1 MTSDSSLNPRGSR
14 AGRGGPLWTRDFV
27 LDLLTGHFTFAGY
40 TALFTII
47 PLYVLDLGGKEW
59 QLGVV
64 IGSFGVVGLLIR
76 PFAGRWVSIFG
87 ATRIA
92 VLGAAI
98 LGVATLLH
106 ILAPN
111 VWWLLP
117 ARMLQGVGL
126 AMGPVATTTMVANL
140 APANRR
146 AEAMAYMG
154 NSIGV
159 ATLYSPLLS
168 FWLLGKFGFPSSFLY
183 AGSCGLMAAVIAL
196 GISTTRTRVPDVATS
211 QERVPLISRPALFPT
226 VVFLTYTF
234 TTAPVNTF
242 LPLLA
247 EDRGLGNP
255 GLFFTVHSFMTI
267 AVMFGSGPFAD
278 RFGRAMVIVPGLL
291 SAALAMLLLSV
302 ASSQALFLT
311 AALLSGT
318 GFGLLQPG
326 IQSLVVDRVPP
337 RERAA
342 GLATLQQ
349 AWDVGGSGGAF
360 IVGPLAAALSVAA
373 TFGIVA
379 VGAVAG
385 ATGFA
390 IGNRRRIPLADE
402 S

>member
-1 MTSDSSLNPRGSR
+1 M
-14 AGRGGPLWTRDFV
+14 
-27 LDLLTGHFTFAGY
+27 
-40 TALFTII
+40 
-47 PLYVLDLGGKEW
+47 
-59 QLGVV
+59 
-64 IGSFGVVGLLIR
+64 
-76 PFAGRWVSIFG
+76 FG

-106 ILAPN
+106 IVAPN

-126 AMGPVATTTMVANL
+126 AMGPVATSTMVANL
-140 APANRR
+140 APAARR

-168 FWLLGKFGFPSSFLY
+168 FWLLGQFGFPSSFLY
-183 AGSCGLMAAVIAL
+183 AGSCGLFATVIAL
-196 GISTTRTRVPDVATS
+196 GINASRTRVPEVAS
-211 QERVPLISRPALFPT
+211 SSGRVPLISRRALFPT
-226 VVFLTYTF
+226 AVFLTYTF

-267 AVMFGSGPFAD
+267 TVMFGSGALSD
-278 RFGRAMVIVPGLL
+278 RLGRAAVIIPGLL
-291 SAALAMLLLSV
+291 STALSMLLLSV
-302 ASSQALFLT
+302 ASSQAVFLM
-311 AALLSGT
+311 AAILSRS
-318 GFGLLQPG
+318 GFGLIQPAM
-326 IQSLVVDRVPP
+326 QSFVVDRVPP

-360 IVGPLAAALSVAA
+360 IIGPVAAALSVAA

-379 VGAVAG
+379 GGAVAG
-385 ATGFA
+385 AAGFA
-390 IGNRRRIPLADE
+390 IGSRRGPPRTTE